1 MRLTFN
7 GNHQLNDEG
16 YCPDGMSVDLADK
29 VHEGFAA
36 KRWDQGFVPVV
47 ITEAMDWNDEFIEVE
62 PQTEW
67 FSKVA
72 FKEYEDD

>member
-7 GNHQLNDEG
+7 GDHQLNDEG
-16 YCPDGMSVDLADK
+16 EYCPDGMRVEKAQGYDGSELKWVD
-29 VHEGFAA
+29 
-36 KRWDQGFVPVV
+36 FVPVV
-47 ITEAMDWNDEFIEVE
+47 ITEACTWNDEFIEKD